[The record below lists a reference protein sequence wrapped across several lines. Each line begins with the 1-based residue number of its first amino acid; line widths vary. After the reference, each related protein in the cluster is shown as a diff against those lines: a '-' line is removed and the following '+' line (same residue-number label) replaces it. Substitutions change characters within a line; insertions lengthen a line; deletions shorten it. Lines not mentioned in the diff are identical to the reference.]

1 MIKKIIFSLVLI
13 VVAMTSAYFVHAQD
27 VKHKTFA
34 TYDEIVAQK
43 KPGIIYF
50 YSETCT
56 YCNDVFPIY
65 KSLSKEFRNK
75 FMFGVA
81 DVYDKNTQPL
91 ASKLRVRTI
100 PAIYIYNSKN
110 HKFTKIPVYMYHED
124 GLRQVFAKYSEG

>member
-50 YSETCT
+50 YSEI
-56 YCNDVFPIY
+56 VL
-65 KSLSKEFRNK
+65 KNK
-75 FMFGVA
+75 TER
-81 DVYDKNTQPL
+81 KNKCKQ
-91 ASKLRVRTI
+91 
-100 PAIYIYNSKN
+100 
-110 HKFTKIPVYMYHED
+110 
-124 GLRQVFAKYSEG
+124 